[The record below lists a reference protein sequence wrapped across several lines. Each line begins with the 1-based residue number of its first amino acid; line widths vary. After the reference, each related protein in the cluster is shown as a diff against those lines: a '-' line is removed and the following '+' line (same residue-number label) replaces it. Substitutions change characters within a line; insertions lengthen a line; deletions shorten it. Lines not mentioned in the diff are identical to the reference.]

1 MGLYELLGIQDNWT
15 DAEIAT
21 YLSMQR
27 EAWNRKRIST
37 RESERREADFRVKQI
52 DVLEGAEA
60 RLGDFIRP
68 ALVMKTLCAAMDNR
82 YSDYY
87 GLEEG
92 LVRSCNLGNFRSE
105 FRSVMAYLDQIGETE
120 LIREWKETL
129 AQLGVEVPMPKKRN
143 SGENSQRSG
152 AQEREADR
160 REPGRNH
167 PGRTASG
174 RKEAGRRQP
183 FRTHSPSRRAHNA
196 SFLRQVSGCCPSCPS
211 KSL

>member
-1 MGLYELLGIQDNWT
+1 MPLLVFRFRCDNLKSENCRHLSEMRGEHMGLYELLGIQDNWT

-129 AQLGVEVPMPKKRN
+129 AQLGV
-143 SGENSQRSG
+143 
-152 AQEREADR
+152 
-160 REPGRNH
+160 
-167 PGRTASG
+167 
-174 RKEAGRRQP
+174 
-183 FRTHSPSRRAHNA
+183 
-196 SFLRQVSGCCPSCPS
+196 
-211 KSL
+211 